1 MSYGYQISPVWLID
15 FFSLMSYGYQ
25 VSPVWLIDFFSILKW
40 EEFLSDNV
48 TFKVVVY
55 VQIIKAED
63 INILRF
69 QF

>member
-15 FFSLMSYGYQ
+15 FFYGYQ

-63 INILRF
+63 TNILRF